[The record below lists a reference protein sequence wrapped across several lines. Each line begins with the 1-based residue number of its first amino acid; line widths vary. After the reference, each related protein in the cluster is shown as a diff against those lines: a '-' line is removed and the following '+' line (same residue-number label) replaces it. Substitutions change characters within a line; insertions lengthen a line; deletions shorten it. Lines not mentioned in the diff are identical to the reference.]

1 MSTTKYRLS
10 GAINP
15 RGSGPSVC
23 VPAFNSSSDNYTY
36 VQHVGIDDTVILF
49 EPAELTEWEPVRG
62 NPKTKIV
69 DPGHPAIHWVTWSDD
84 LQNSVIDTVDVVRA
98 DIIANRWLV
107 DALDNPFERLDFA
120 QLSGLYNW
128 FADEAE
134 RCETCL
140 LEGEREL
147 WLSETLLLSR
157 VRFAIDSVLLARSA
171 PPPIRR
177 KLGLRLRLAD
187 TLALMKEIRTL
198 CETYAA
204 EYINDVDIDVVHSF
218 LQGDVAYKYANS
230 RLYGSSPSRSVT
242 TTAARWF
249 KKITVSDAQRK
260 PSGNQ
265 RGGITLVA
273 AGFPI
278 DTQTYFRTSFFKD
291 ADWVKG
297 KTRTNK
303 ELDTASVRMKTS
315 VLGKDMGVLSFNV
328 TYAPNRQSDQANYTS
343 VLHLGPLAKE
353 FSRHDMSLKWLLL
366 ERSANGTYSLTI
378 TDKKPAQLS

>member
-1 MSTTKYRLS
+1 MSKTRYRLS

-36 VQHVGIDDTVILF
+36 VQHVGMDDTVILF
-49 EPAELTEWEPVRG
+49 EPAELSEWEPVRG
-62 NPKTKIV
+62 SPRAKIV
-69 DPGHPAIHWVTWSDD
+69 DPGHPAIHWVTWSND

-107 DALDNPFERLDFA
+107 DAIDNPFERLDFA

-134 RCETCL
+134 RCETSL
-140 LEGEREL
+140 PEGERDL
-147 WLSETLLLSR
+147 WLGETLLLSR
-157 VRFAIDSVLLARSA
+157 VRFAIDAVLLTRSA

-177 KLGLRLRLAD
+177 KLGLRLRLAN
-187 TLALMKEIRTL
+187 TLALITDIRAL
-198 CETYAA
+198 CATYAA
-204 EYINDVDIDVVHSF
+204 DYIGDVDIDIVKSF
-218 LQGDVAYKYANS
+218 LEGDVAYRYANS
-230 RLYGSSPSRSVT
+230 RLYGDSPPSRALS
-242 TTAARWF
+242 TAARWF
-249 KKITVSDAQRK
+249 KRLTVSDAQRK

-278 DTQTYFRTSFFKD
+278 DTQTYFRMKFFEN
-291 ADWVKG
+291 ADWIKG
-297 KTRTNK
+297 RTRTNK
-303 ELDTASVRMKTS
+303 ELETASVRMSTS
-315 VLGKDMGVLSFNV
+315 VLGKNMGVLSFNV

-343 VLHLGPLAKE
+343 VLHLGPLARE
-353 FSRHDMSLKWLLL
+353 FSRRDMSLKWLLL
-366 ERSANGTYSLTI
+366 ERSTDGSYSLTI
-378 TDKKPAQLS
+378 TDKKPV